1 MLNSLLLFGGS
12 FGKNKK
18 IARII
23 SLLLIV
29 NLLVVQLGQVSLV
42 FTLYNLA
49 IMVGITYF
57 VRKISNKKVNAVM
70 SVISILMWSVL
81 IDVVSYFIFP
91 LAGNTNI
98 LQYVFNGIIF
108 NAKYVFVNTIA
119 YVTIETISYVINK
132 IRVSNVKVNN
142 EVLTTN

>member
-70 SVISILMWSVL
+70 SIISILMWSVL